1 MNTALLAGLP
11 RSGTTLVCACLNELP
26 DCVALAEPMSPSTH
40 GNVDLLLDEIDAF
53 VVSVRTR
60 ALAEGKVH
68 TKTVG
73 KVVWPDNTHEEPTL
87 EGRLRASLASR
98 EDIDIGKPLSPD
110 FGLFIKHPNLFTA
123 ISRRL
128 QERYPLYAIVRHP
141 LEVYASWQTVEMPC
155 HRGRIPMGERFA
167 PDLKRTLDA
176 IASPRERQ
184 LALLR
189 WFFDICGAVP
199 RDRVIRYE
207 DLIADP
213 PATLARL
220 HAKRAPMN
228 VAIRA
233 ERPETRYPGVDLA
246 SLARDLLALSPAF
259 ETFYPDFAES
269 LDRYLSPRRE
279 GEPRAEGQP

>member
-1 MNTALLAGLP
+1 MNTALLTGVP
-11 RSGTTLVCACLNELP
+11 RSGTTLVCTCLNELP
-26 DCVALAEPMSPSTH
+26 DCVALAEPMPPPTH

-53 VVSVRTR
+53 VVSTRTR
-60 ALAEGKVH
+60 ALAEGKACS
-68 TKTVG
+68 KTIG
-73 KVVWPDNTHEEPTL
+73 KVIAAENWFEKPTL
-87 EGRLRASLASR
+87 EGRLRASLVSL

-123 ISRRL
+123 VSGRL

-141 LEVYASWQTVEMPC
+141 LEVLASWQTVDIPC
-155 HRGRIPMGERFA
+155 HRGRTPVGERFA

-176 IASPRERQ
+176 IVSPRERQ

-189 WFFDICGAVP
+189 WFFDIYSAFP
-199 RDRVIRYE
+199 RDRVIRFE

-213 PATLARL
+213 AATLARL
-220 HAKRAPMN
+220 HAKRAPIN

-246 SLARDLLALSPAF
+246 SLARDLLALSSAF
-259 ETFYPDFAES
+259 EIFYPDFAES